1 MLTVTW
7 YRSGCCMPSEL
18 GFKAAGGSIV
28 HYCLSNYL
36 LQGHRVAV
44 NMTWVLLCDYKYRNS
59 QNSTQPP
66 SL

>member
-18 GFKAAGGSIV
+18 GFEAAGGFIV

-36 LQGHRVAV
+36 LQGHQVAV
-44 NMTWVLLCDYKYRNS
+44 NMTWVLL
-59 QNSTQPP
+59 
-66 SL
+66 